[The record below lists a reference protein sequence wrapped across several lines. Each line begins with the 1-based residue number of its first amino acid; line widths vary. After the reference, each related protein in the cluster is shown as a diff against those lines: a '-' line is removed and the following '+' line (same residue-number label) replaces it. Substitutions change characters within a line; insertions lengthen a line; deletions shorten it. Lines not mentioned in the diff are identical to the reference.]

1 MYKEACCRLIPTKK
15 IHSLFKTT
23 VQKTRQ
29 LIIARIKNFW
39 KFFLK
44 HFIQSGLRCC
54 FHELTSTE
62 CSDFFCLKTAVV
74 SQKKKIRQLFFPSAF
89 ACVPYLFHLL
99 LFFFC
104 FICRKNYYHVGTHVS
119 SLRLVDDKYFV
130 MQYVQ
135 ANKQMDKSQQHLVI
149 CCFCNQTFQ
158 SWFLLENLSLFV
170 CCCCQLR
177 GSRLRKLWPFKTD
190 WHFCYKSE
198 QETWNL
204 LF

>member
-1 MYKEACCRLIPTKK
+1 MKKNSKALHTKRLTKLLPRA
-15 IHSLFKTT
+15 HFDRMLRF
-23 VQKTRQ
+23 
-29 LIIARIKNFW
+29 LLLKN
-39 KFFLK
+39 
-44 HFIQSGLRCC
+44 RCC
-54 FHELTSTE
+54 KSEKKNSPA
-62 CSDFFCLKTAVV
+62 FFSFGFRLRALSFSSFIV
-74 SQKKKIRQLFFPSAF
+74 
-89 ACVPYLFHLL
+89 Y
-99 LFFFC
+99 FFF
-104 FICRKNYYHVGTHVS
+104 FCRKNYYHVGTHVS

-135 ANKQMDKSQQHLVI
+135 ANKQMDKSQQHFVI

-177 GSRLRKLWPFKTD
+177 RSRLRKLWPFKTD

-204 LF
+204 LFLSAVYTAKAFKRLLN